1 MKTWD
6 NSKPLVS
13 VYIVAYNHEKYIARA
28 IESVLAQKTSFS
40 YEIIIGDDVST
51 DGTRKIIE
59 KYATENSRIIQTAF
73 PLKNT
78 YRTSNPLSKRL
89 RNMCVGKY
97 IICLEGDDYW
107 ISDQKL
113 EKQALFLEEH
123 TDYVG
128 IAHRCKVVDE
138 NGIATGEK
146 YPECHDAE
154 YTISHW
160 FSLILPGQT
169 TTFMKVNPMYLP
181 DLDISLLDKGLIPG
195 DGLWALVYAMYGKI
209 FCLDEVMSAYR
220 KVTNSGSS
228 FSATYKYNAE
238 YVKNYCSAIV
248 NYVYKHGNE
257 KDIFNVELYYYRE
270 AVMRGVR
277 ARQLSFT
284 ELFNTKYQRN
294 GRFKI
299 FFNYCLVWFKR
310 HTLKL
315 DIYQ

>member
-1 MKTWD
+1 METWD

-28 IESVLAQKTSFS
+28 IESVLAQKTSFQ

-59 KYATENSRIIQTAF
+59 KYANENPGKLQTVF
-73 PLKNT
+73 PLENT

-89 RNMCVGKY
+89 RSMCVGKY

-107 ISDQKL
+107 ISDRKL
-113 EKQALFLEEH
+113 EVQAIFLEKH
-123 TDYVG
+123 KDYVG
-128 IAHRCKVVDE
+128 IAHRCEVVDE
-138 NGIATGEK
+138 NGNATGEK

-169 TTFMKVNPMYLP
+169 TTFMKLNPVYLS
-181 DLDISLLDKGLIPG
+181 DLDTSLFNKGLIPG
-195 DGLWALVYAMYGKI
+195 DGLSALVYVMYGKI

-220 KVTNSGSS
+220 KVTDCGSS
-228 FSATYKYNAE
+228 FSATYKYNAD
-238 YVKNYCSAIV
+238 YVEKYCSAIV
-248 NYVYKHGNE
+248 DYVYKHGNE
-257 KDIFNVELYYYRE
+257 KDVFNVELYYYRE
-270 AVMRGVR
+270 AVVRGVR
-277 ARQLSFT
+277 ARQMPFT
-284 ELFNTKYQRN
+284 ELFKTKYHRN
-294 GRFKI
+294 GRIKI
-299 FFNYCLVWFKR
+299 FFNYCLIYFKR
-310 HTLKL
+310 HILKL